1 MDHTRRPVLND
12 AALSLAQRGL
22 WALCIGVYLTVFV
35 GGITAGGAE
44 LLVVGR
50 AITFTLVTALL
61 GRTALGLLGRASLPV
76 EAGPLAK
83 PEGPLG
89 SLVDVVSSTNVAGQE
104 DEAEAA

>member
-1 MDHTRRPVLND
+1 MPHTRRPVLND

-35 GGITAGGAE
+35 GGITAGRAE
-44 LLVVGR
+44 LLVMGR
-50 AITFTLVTALL
+50 AVAFTLVTALL
-61 GRTALGLLGRASLPV
+61 GRTALGLLARASLPV
-76 EAGPLAK
+76 EEGPLAK

>member
-1 MDHTRRPVLND
+1 MHHTRRPVLND
-12 AALSLAQRGL
+12 AALSLGQRGL

-44 LLVVGR
+44 LLVMGR
-50 AITFTLVTALL
+50 AIAFTLVTAFL
-61 GRTALGLLGRASLPV
+61 GHTALGLLARASLPV
-76 EAGPLAK
+76 EQGPLAT